1 MIDYL
6 MEINLCVFVYGLV
19 AIMIN
24 WYLKGEIII
33 ADILT
38 ALSIIVVTIWHV
50 DFIIPILGGILTFLL
65 CFYRNQITI
74 YLQRKMISV
83 YGKRTWIKYL
93 FK

>member
-19 AIMIN
+19 AIIIN
-24 WYLKGEIII
+24 WYLKKEIII

-50 DFIIPILGGILTFLL
+50 GFIIPIFGSILTFLL

-74 YLQRKMISV
+74 YLQRKLISV
-83 YGKRTWIKYL
+83 NL